1 MEITKYVK
9 SVSFLLIIFVVCG
22 VVEGG
27 SSSLIVSQLT
37 DNRTDDIGPQV
48 SGIYAAWQGQD
59 PNGGDWEIYFY
70 DSNSVMR
77 VTDNNSDD
85 VNPRICDSIV
95 VWEGRDANGG
105 DWEIFY
111 FDGKSVHQVTDNDY
125 NDISPEVSEA
135 LIVWQS
141 WDGNDWEISSAVI
154 PAPVGLK
161 VSPQTLNLKSKGK
174 WITVQARLPAGYN
187 RSDVVGSSLLLLGEV
202 PASRVQ
208 QGNGA
213 QKVMAKF
220 SRSAVQALLAPGE
233 AVEVTLTGELKDG
246 TPIAGSDTIRVI
258 EPG

>member
-1 MEITKYVK
+1 MEIARYVK
-9 SVSFLLIIFVVCG
+9 SVSFLLIVFVVCG
-22 VVEGG
+22 AVEAG
-27 SSSLIVSQLT
+27 SNTLIVEQLT
-37 DNRTDDIGPQV
+37 NNETNDIKPQV

-59 PNGGDWEIYFY
+59 PDGGDWEIYFY

-85 VNPRICDSIV
+85 VNPRISDSIV
-95 VWEGRDANGG
+95 VWEGWDANGG

-111 FDGKSVHQVTDNDY
+111 FDGESVHQVTDNNY
-125 NDISPEVSEA
+125 NDIGPEVSES

-141 WDGNDWEISSAVI
+141 WDGNDWEISSAII
-154 PAPVGLK
+154 PSPVGLK

-174 WITVQARLPAGYN
+174 WITVQVWLPAGYN

-202 PASRVQ
+202 PASKVQ
-208 QGNGA
+208 KGNGSR
-213 QKVMAKF
+213 KVMAKF
-220 SRSAVQALLAPGE
+220 SRPEVQALLAPGA